1 MLLPFNFK
9 IFNSALSKTT
19 LFLLERQLVSTSL
32 NEEFV
37 KKRFHLREKLFS
49 PPECLIDTKNGFSLA
64 RKAISTRSN
73 EIFL

>member
-9 IFNSALSKTT
+9 IFDSALSKTT

-37 KKRFHLREKLFS
+37 KKRFHLREKL
-49 PPECLIDTKNGFSLA
+49 PECLINTKNGFSLA